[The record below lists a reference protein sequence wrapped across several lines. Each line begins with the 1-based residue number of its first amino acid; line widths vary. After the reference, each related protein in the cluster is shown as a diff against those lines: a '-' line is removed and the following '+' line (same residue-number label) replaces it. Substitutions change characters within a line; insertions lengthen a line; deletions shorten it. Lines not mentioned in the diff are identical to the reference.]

1 MVLASHAAGTSPPAA
16 NGSSY
21 APSISA
27 DGTTVSFLSF
37 ASNLVPLDTNGFED
51 IFLAATS
58 F

>member
-1 MVLASHAAGTSPPAA
+1 VLASDAAGTSPPAA

-27 DGTTVSFLSF
+27 DGTTVSFISF
-37 ASNLVPLDTNGFED
+37 ASNLVPLDTNTFED